1 MQLSKKYLK
10 WLSVSYWR
18 KRERQLIKVNNK
30 LDRFL
35 YLLEYNELMAEKELH
50 YSRPSL
56 GLKRHCN
63 DEESL

>member
-35 YLLEYNELMAEKELH
+35 YLLEYNVMAEKGKEK
-50 YSRPSL
+50 PEEENCI
-56 GLKRHCN
+56 GLFSDSN
-63 DEESL
+63 WV

>member
-35 YLLEYNELMAEKELH
+35 YLLEYNVMWEKELN

-56 GLKRHCN
+56 GLKISYV
-63 DEESL
+63 DEESI